1 MSIELGA
8 DCSCLGADDDHLHM
22 ICSFKSAHDP
32 GMVLKNMK
40 SFTAMKLLDAIIK
53 NTKESRKENML
64 NIFEASEKKAA
75 VIFVLN
81 FGNTKTILYC
91 WIQN

>member
-1 MSIELGA
+1 MPIEPGV
-8 DCSCLGADDDHLHM
+8 DCSCLGADDNHLHM
-22 ICSFKSAHDP
+22 ICSFKSVNDP
-32 GMVLKNMK
+32 GMVLKNME
-40 SFTAMKLLDAIIK
+40 SFTVMKLLDAIIK

-81 FGNTKTILYC
+81 FENTKTMLYC
-91 WIQN
+91 WIQH